1 MSEHLPRQQVE
12 SPRHGAGRAGVGRA
26 RPHTIGPCRL
36 DKGGA
41 VRSALGSFLPL
52 AVDEERLGVA
62 ERASRAKCCPSPPW
76 LQGGAM
82 TLREVFEDCSS
93 LQTESNYSDLRKAL
107 CL

>member
-41 VRSALGSFLPL
+41 VRSTLGSFLPL
-52 AVDEERLGVA
+52 AVDEECLGVA
-62 ERASRAKCCPSPPW
+62 EELLVQNVVR
-76 LQGGAM
+76 LLLGAM
-82 TLREVFEDCSS
+82 ALREVFEDCSS
-93 LQTESNYSDLRKAL
+93 LQTESSYSDLRKAL